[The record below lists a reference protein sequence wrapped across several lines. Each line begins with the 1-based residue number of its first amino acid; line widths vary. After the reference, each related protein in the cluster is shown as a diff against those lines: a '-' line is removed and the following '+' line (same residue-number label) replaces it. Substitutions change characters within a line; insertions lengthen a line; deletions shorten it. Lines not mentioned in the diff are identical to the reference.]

1 MTSNGVTDGRMNAK
15 MMVNS
20 WISKGERYYNCMFSD
35 ITKSSTPSSLD
46 NSHIAAVGLEQPASG
61 RSEEV
66 IATPTNNN
74 SDFLLSAREA
84 MSDAVPMLAI
94 SKDETVALP
103 NDAMVHLMRDRSGSV
118 SYDYHEL
125 MSQMQFYTEDFS
137 RSLRSSE
144 DPVAYLCKE
153 QRTFNNW
160 KVGLKLSSGAFRSY
174 NLHGKGIFDRQKA
187 RFLAGLLIFQDITE
201 YRNII
206 KEQSEQ
212 NEQQFQVVCDTL
224 PQLLWTTDPQGNHD
238 WFSRRWY
245 EYTGLTPESCLGE
258 GWQYAFHPDD
268 IENAKRKWQ
277 LSLDTGD
284 PYCVEYRC
292 KRHDGLWRYMLG
304 LAAPLRDPRTG
315 KLQKWF
321 GSCTDIEELV
331 AARQAAK
338 STRESLLN
346 VIKHANVT
354 VWAVNQERKLTFLE
368 GKIMWDVNDHDITP
382 ASIGENVYEVFGRH
396 RGRVDLHLYREP
408 IENILNGHLV
418 ETSREHHIDG
428 NGRWFRTRFVPVTH
442 QQGSNRDKRLVVN
455 GVIGISMDVSEIKER
470 EADLRSQEAENMSL
484 LSAKTAANEA
494 SKLKSQFLANM
505 SHEIRTPIAGVIGM
519 SELLLDTSLTADQ
532 MDFAQNIQR
541 SANGLLTVINDIL
554 DLSKVESGR
563 LDIEEIQFSLTVV
576 LQDVCKMLSYAAHR
590 KELTF
595 ETAVDLHNGKEV
607 IVMGDPGR
615 VRQIL
620 TNLLTNSIKFTTQGS
635 VRLAV
640 SILEETDATLSVEFV
655 ITDTG
660 IGIEE
665 EIQKR
670 LFKPF
675 SQADPSTAR
684 RFGGTGLGLT
694 ICKHLVDLMGGSI
707 SLESA
712 LERGTKAA
720 FSVRFNKPQF
730 IGTLPPIEGL
740 GSLPERLKCEL
751 SVSGT
756 SGGNRTGFDG
766 AGGKDLAELSKPNA
780 ANITPEVPSG
790 AGSIDAFE
798 ADRTNIHIMVVEDNA
813 INQQIALRTV
823 RKFGFSCFAVWN
835 GQEALDYLAQEPSE
849 LHPLPNI
856 ILMDCQMPILDG
868 LSCTFII
875 RNERP
880 FVDMAALKDVPIVA
894 MTASAIQ
901 GDREKCEE
909 AGMDDYLAKPVKGK
923 TLEQMLEKWLSK
935 KGKKTV
941 AAPQTNHRDHSPKE
955 KVHGHGTIMSDVN
968 VFRDAGT
975 SDILSLAHAPD
986 SKVPNPLDSL
996 DSNGATSSP
1005 SINPNHHESSENH
1018 QHGRS
1023 SEEKASSLRD
1033 DKLLAAADES
1043 DTRPDL
1049 THRKSSVGVSKP
1061 PREKPFTGGAALTQ
1075 ANIEILDHGTNGDDS
1090 KTRAL
1095 PKTTASGE
1103 DADQPIDS
1111 NINSPRSSVA
1121 VGGDST
1127 TDSVQD
1133 TDDLEVQYPN
1143 GRRSPAQKKGHA
1155 RKWGST
1161 VTSTSRNEG
1170 LARNDSELTVT
1181 KERYTTEA
1189 S

>member
-1 MTSNGVTDGRMNAK
+1 MSAK
-15 MMVNS
+15 MMVNL
-20 WISKGERYYNCMFSD
+20 WVSKGEHYYNCMFSD
-35 ITKSSTPSSLD
+35 INKLSTPSSFD
-46 NSHIAAVGLEQPASG
+46 NSHVAAVGLGQPTSVRSG
-61 RSEEV
+61 EV
-66 IATPTNNN
+66 IATPTNND
-74 SDFLLSAREA
+74 SHFLVSAKAA

-103 NDAMVHLMRDRSGSV
+103 NDAMVRLMRDSSGSV

-144 DPVAYLCKE
+144 NPVAYLCKE
-153 QRTFNNW
+153 QKPFSNW
-160 KVGLKLSSGAFRSY
+160 KIGLKLSSGELRSY
-174 NLHGKGIFDRQKA
+174 NLHGEAIFDRKTE
-187 RFLAGLLIFQDITE
+187 RSLAGLLIFEDTTE

-206 KEQSEQ
+206 KEQNEQ

-224 PQLLWTTDPQGNHD
+224 PQLLWTTDTQGNHD

-277 LSLDTGD
+277 HSLDTGD

-304 LAAPLRDPRTG
+304 LAAPLRDSRTG
-315 KLQKWF
+315 TLQKWF

-368 GKIMWDVNDHDITP
+368 GNIMWDNDRDVP
-382 ASIGENVYEVFGRH
+382 PDSIGENIYDVFGRH
-396 RGRVDLHLYREP
+396 KGSVDLHLYREP

-428 NGRWFRTRFVPVTH
+428 NGRWFKTRFVPVTH
-442 QQGSNRDKRLVVN
+442 QQGSNRDKRVAVN

-470 EADLRSQEAENMSL
+470 EADLRSQEAENMKL

-519 SELLLDTSLTADQ
+519 SELLLDTVLTAEQ
-532 MDFAQNIQR
+532 IDFAQNIQR

-590 KELTF
+590 KQLAF
-595 ETAVDLHNGKEV
+595 ETAVDLHSGKEV

-620 TNLLTNSIKFTTQGS
+620 TNLLTNSIKFTSQGS

-640 SILEETDATLSVEFV
+640 TILEETDTTLSVEFV

-707 SLESA
+707 SLESE

-720 FSVRFNKPQF
+720 FSVNFNKPQF

-751 SVSGT
+751 SVSGN
-756 SGGNRTGFDG
+756 SGGNRTGFDV
-766 AGGKDLAELSKPNA
+766 AGGKDLSTLSKRNA
-780 ANITPEVPSG
+780 ANITPKAPSG
-790 AGSIDAFE
+790 ADSIDLIE
-798 ADRTNIHIMVVEDNA
+798 AERARIHIMVVEDNA

-835 GQEALDYLAQEPSE
+835 GQEALDYLAQEASD

-868 LSCTFII
+868 LSCTFMI

-923 TLEQMLEKWLSK
+923 TLEQMLDKWLSK
-935 KGKKTV
+935 KRNNTV
-941 AAPQTNHRDHSPKE
+941 AAPQGEHRNHSPNE
-955 KVHGHGTIMSDVN
+955 EVHGHGTMNSDVN
-968 VFRDAGT
+968 VFLDPGA
-975 SDILSLAHAPD
+975 SDVLSPAHAPN
-986 SKVPNPLDSL
+986 SKVPNPIDSL
-996 DSNGATSSP
+996 DSGDVATASSTN
-1005 SINPNHHESSENH
+1005 SNHHESSEDH

-1033 DKLLAAADES
+1033 DKLLAAADKS
-1043 DTRPDL
+1043 DVRPDL
-1049 THRKSSVGVSKP
+1049 TYRKASAGASKS
-1061 PREKPFTGGAALTQ
+1061 PRENSFLGGTALTQ
-1075 ANIEILDHGTNGDDS
+1075 ANMELLDQGTTNGDDS
-1090 KTRAL
+1090 KMRAS
-1095 PKTTASGE
+1095 PKPAAGDET
-1103 DADQPIDS
+1103 ADQPTDS
-1111 NINSPRSSVA
+1111 SFASPRSSIA

-1127 TDSVQD
+1127 TESVHDSND
-1133 TDDLEVQYPN
+1133 SEVQYPKD
-1143 GRRSPAQKKGHA
+1143 RRSSGPKKGHA
-1155 RKWGST
+1155 RRWGSSA
-1161 VTSTSRNEG
+1161 TSTSRNEG
-1170 LARNDSELTVT
+1170 LARNHSELTVT
-1181 KERYTTEA
+1181 KERYTA
-1189 S
+1189 KDS